1 MIVKIYIIFLIFFH
15 QVALLPLLW
24 IGSTDALPAP
34 HIIYIMVDDMGWND
48 IGYRT
53 TTELVTPTLTD
64 LATKDG
70 VRLERYYT
78 APTCGPSRSQF
89 LSGMCVYTNFTY

>member
-1 MIVKIYIIFLIFFH
+1 MNEKTFLL
-15 QVALLPLLW
+15 QVFLLVTW
-24 IGSTDALPAP
+24 VGHSIGDDPAP
-34 HIIYIMVDDMGWND
+34 HIIFIMVDDMGWND

-78 APTCGPSRSQF
+78 GPTCGPTRSQF
-89 LSGMCVYTNFTY
+89 LSGKSVIDFTLSKMNPF